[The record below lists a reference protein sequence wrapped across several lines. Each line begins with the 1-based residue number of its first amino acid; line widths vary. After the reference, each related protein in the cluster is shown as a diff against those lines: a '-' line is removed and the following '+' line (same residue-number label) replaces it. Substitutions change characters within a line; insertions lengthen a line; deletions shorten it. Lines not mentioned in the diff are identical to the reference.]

1 LSKLIYIGAM
11 MRSGSTLIDR
21 LLGELPGV
29 CSIGELVYMWE
40 RGILEGNHCGCGE
53 PFYRCPF
60 WREVLSAAFGG
71 MEKRDAMRVAEL
83 RASVDRTR
91 FIPQL
96 LAPSLAPAFRRTLDE
111 YLSYCNALYDAV
123 RAVSGCDVIVDSS
136 KNASFGFCLR
146 SSRNLD
152 LRVVHLV
159 RDSRAV
165 AHSWTRKV
173 RRGEPVGPTYMP
185 RIPPAKT
192 AWMWNYQNG
201 GLELL
206 ATTGTPTL
214 RVRYEDLVRA
224 PRKAV
229 AEIAQFIGLDLRG
242 DGLDFIA
249 QDGTEHWADLGVA
262 HIASGNP
269 MRFQSGRIRIRM
281 DDEWRTGLS
290 DTHRRTVTALTL
302 PLLRHYGYVA
312 GNGQPG

>member
-40 RGILEGNHCGCGE
+40 RGVLEGNHCGCGE
-53 PFYRCPF
+53 PFSQCPF
-60 WREVLSAAFGG
+60 WRDVLSAAFGG
-71 MEKRDAMRVAEL
+71 VEKRDAARVAEL
-83 RASVDRTR
+83 RAAVDRTR
-91 FIPQL
+91 FIPRL
-96 LAPSLAPAFRRTLDE
+96 MAPSLSPAFRLTLDE
-111 YLSYCNALYDAV
+111 YLSYCTRLYDAV
-123 RAVSGCDVIVDSS
+123 RAVSGSDLVVDSS

-146 SSRNLD
+146 ASRNLD

-173 RRGEPVGPTYMP
+173 RRNESIGPAYMP
-185 RIPPAKT
+185 RIHPAKT
-192 AWMWNYQNG
+192 AWMWNYQNT

-206 ATTGTPTL
+206 ATTGAPTL
-214 RVRYEDLVRA
+214 RVRYEDVVRT
-224 PRKAV
+224 PRKAL
-229 AEIAQFIGLDLRG
+229 AEIAEFIGLDLRG

-249 QDGTEHWADLGVA
+249 QDGAGNWADLSVA

-269 MRFQSGRIRIRM
+269 MRFQSGRIPIRM
-281 DDEWRTGLS
+281 DDEWRSGMS

-302 PLLRHYGYVA
+302 PLLRRYGYVA
-312 GNGQPG
+312 GNGQPQ

>member
-53 PFYRCPF
+53 LFYQCPF
-60 WREVLSAAFGG
+60 WGEVLSTAFGG
-71 MEKRDAMRVAEL
+71 MEKRDALRVAEL
-83 RASVDRTR
+83 RAAVDRTR
-91 FIPQL
+91 FIPRL
-96 LAPSLAPAFRRTLDE
+96 LAPSRGTDFRRDLDE
-111 YLSYCNALYDAV
+111 YLSYCTRLYDAV
-123 RAVSGCDVIVDSS
+123 RAVSGCEVIVDSS
-136 KNASFGFCLR
+136 KNASFAFCLR
-146 SSRNLD
+146 ASRNLN

-173 RRGEPVGPTYMP
+173 RRGEPVGPAYMP
-185 RIPPAKT
+185 RIAPAKT

-206 ATTGTPTL
+206 ASTGTPAL
-214 RVRYEDLVRA
+214 RVRYEDLVSA
-224 PRKAV
+224 PSKTV
-229 AEIAQFIGLDLRG
+229 AEIAEFIGLDLPRER
-242 DGLDFIA
+242 LDFITE
-249 QDGTEHWADLGVA
+249 DGARHWADLSVA

-269 MRFQSGRIRIRM
+269 MRFRSGRIPIQI
-281 DDEWRTGLS
+281 DDEWRTRMS
-290 DTHRRTVTALTL
+290 DTHRRAVTALTL
-302 PLLRHYGYVA
+302 PLLRRYGYVA
-312 GNGQPG
+312 RNGQPG